1 MQNMT
6 TNFDLHI
13 HSIYSKDSI
22 LKPERI
28 IKMAKKKGLSGIAIT
43 DHDTIKGA
51 LKTKSVAFDNFMV
64 IVGAEVQTDKGEIIG
79 LFLNEE
85 IKSRKFAEVIDEIKD
100 QDGITVLPHPYKNRQ
115 CDPKD
120 LLEMVDLV
128 EGLNARTSKE
138 LNYRAQN
145 LAKNF
150 GLPIIAGSDAH
161 TPFEIGQAQTIIQ
174 GWEVVFDDIKDY
186 LLKGKVAING
196 NELSYHLRML
206 SAGVGRFRRD
216 GAVGLVKSG
225 IDKVLNPRK

>member
-1 MQNMT
+1 MT

-13 HSIYSKDSI
+13 HSIYSKDAI

-28 IKMAKKKGLSGIAIT
+28 VKIAKKKGLSGIAIT

-100 QDGITVLPHPYKNRQ
+100 QDGITVLPHPCRNRQ

-161 TPFEIGQAQTIIQ
+161 TPFEIGRAQTIIQ
-174 GWEVVFDDIKDY
+174 GGEVVFDDIKDY
-186 LLKGKVAING
+186 LLKGKAAING
-196 NELSYHLRML
+196 NELSYYLRML

>member
-1 MQNMT
+1 MT
-6 TNFDLHI
+6 MNFDLHI
-13 HSIYSKDSI
+13 HSIYSKDAI

-28 IKMAKKKGLSGIAIT
+28 IKIAKKKGLSGIAVT

-85 IKSRKFAEVIDEIKD
+85 IKTREFAEVIDEIKD
-100 QDGITVLPHPYKNRQ
+100 QDGITVLPHPYRNRR

-138 LNYRAQN
+138 LNYRAQI
-145 LAKNF
+145 LARNF
-150 GLPIIAGSDAH
+150 GLPMIAGSDAH
-161 TPFEIGQAQTIIQ
+161 TPFEIGRAQTIIQ
-174 GWEVVFDDIKDY
+174 GREVIFDDIKEY
-186 LLKGKVAING
+186 LLKGKAAING
-196 NELSYHLRML
+196 KESPHYLRML
-206 SAGVGRFRRD
+206 SAGIGRYKKD
-216 GAVGLVKSG
+216 GMPALMKASVHK
-225 IDKVLNPRK
+225 IFK

>member
-1 MQNMT
+1 M
-6 TNFDLHI
+6 NFDLHI
-13 HSIYSKDSI
+13 HSIYSKDAI

-28 IKMAKKKGLSGIAIT
+28 VKIAKKKGLSGIAIT

-161 TPFEIGQAQTIIQ
+161 TPFEIGQEQTIIQ

-186 LLKGKVAING
+186 LLKGKAAING
-196 NELSYHLRML
+196 NELSYYLRML
-206 SAGVGRFRRD
+206 SAGIGRFRRD
-216 GAVGLVKSG
+216 GAIGLMKSG
-225 IDKVLNPRK
+225 INKVLNPKK

>member
-1 MQNMT
+1 MT

>member
-1 MQNMT
+1 MQNT
-6 TNFDLHI
+6 TINFDLHI
-13 HSIYSKDSI
+13 HSIYSKDAI

-43 DHDTIKGA
+43 DHGTIKGA

-120 LLEMVDLV
+120 LVEMVDLV

-161 TPFEIGQAQTIIQ
+161 TPFEIGQAQTII
-174 GWEVVFDDIKDY
+174 K
-186 LLKGKVAING
+186 
-196 NELSYHLRML
+196 LSLIH
-206 SAGVGRFRRD
+206 
-216 GAVGLVKSG
+216 
-225 IDKVLNPRK
+225 I

>member
-1 MQNMT
+1 
-6 TNFDLHI
+6 
-13 HSIYSKDSI
+13 
-22 LKPERI
+22 
-28 IKMAKKKGLSGIAIT
+28 MAKKKGLSGIAIT